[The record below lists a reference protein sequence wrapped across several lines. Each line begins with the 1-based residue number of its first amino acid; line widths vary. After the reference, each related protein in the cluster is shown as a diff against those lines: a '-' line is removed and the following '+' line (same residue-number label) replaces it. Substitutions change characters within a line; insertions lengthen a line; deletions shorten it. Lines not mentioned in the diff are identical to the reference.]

1 MQNILVIMENNSFL
15 VRNIMEQLEE
25 LRYNV
30 DSIEMDIHK
39 ISLKKDNYEA
49 IFL

>member
-15 VRNIMEQLEE
+15 VRSIVEKLQE
-25 LRYNV
+25 LAYNV
-30 DSIEMDIHK
+30 EALEMDIHQ
-39 ISLKKDNYEA
+39 ISLQKDKYEA